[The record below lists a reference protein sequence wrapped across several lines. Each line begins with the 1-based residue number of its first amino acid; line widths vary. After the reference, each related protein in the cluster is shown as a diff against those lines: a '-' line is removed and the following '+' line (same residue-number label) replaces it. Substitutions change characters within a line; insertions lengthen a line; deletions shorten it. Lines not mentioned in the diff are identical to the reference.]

1 MQEADDD
8 EFCDAEDEPEAGV
21 LSRMIGNNINKFESN
36 QKSDSS
42 SQVLRMEREGL
53 RALIEGIADYRR
65 Q

>member
-1 MQEADDD
+1 MQEDDSD
-8 EFCDAEDEPEAGV
+8 DFCDADDEPEAGV

-36 QKSDSS
+36 HKSESS